1 MKLFNL
7 IEPAKEKPDFYTDD
21 EISDFEGTYNEYDE
35 DDFDEDDDEFLYDE
49 DDEDVF
55 NNEDEDGYKFL

>member
-1 MKLFNL
+1 MKRFNL
-7 IEPAKEKPDFYTDD
+7 HKPEIENPDPFEDLEKC
-21 EISDFEGTYNEYDE
+21 E